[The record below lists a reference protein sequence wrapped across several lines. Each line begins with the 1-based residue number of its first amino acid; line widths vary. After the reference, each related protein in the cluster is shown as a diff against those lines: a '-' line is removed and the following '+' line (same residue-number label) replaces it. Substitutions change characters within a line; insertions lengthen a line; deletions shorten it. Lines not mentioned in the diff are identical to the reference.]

1 MTLHLFELCKRN
13 YVLAFAKMSYG
24 SDVALSHLG
33 ASYDGG
39 LAQQRVAHHF
49 FFQTRCGASCQC
61 LIRLSKF
68 YCTDQLQLEKLNVT

>member
-39 LAQQRVAHHF
+39 
-49 FFQTRCGASCQC
+49 
-61 LIRLSKF
+61 
-68 YCTDQLQLEKLNVT
+68 